1 MKESIDN
8 LIEYLGGFVSILDY
22 WTEYDSNLSSFDDLY
37 KFGDEGLSYF
47 EYCNRR
53 SFLISQFD
61 KLVKH
66 IQSTFNELDKHEV
79 NSSRTQV
86 LHSYFLFLRDKGVAY
101 LNKLKPAKILI
112 DGELEK
118 WD

>member
-1 MKESIDN
+1 MKDTIYN

-22 WTEYDSNLSSFDDLY
+22 WIEYDSNLSSFDELH
-37 KFGDEGLSYF
+37 KSGDESLSYF
-47 EYCNRR
+47 DYWNRR

-66 IQSTFNELDKHEV
+66 IQSTFNKLDKHEV

-86 LHSYFLFLRDKGVAY
+86 LHSHFLFLRDKGVEY
-101 LNKLKPAKILI
+101 LNKLKPPKITI
-112 DGELEK
+112 VEN
-118 WD
+118 